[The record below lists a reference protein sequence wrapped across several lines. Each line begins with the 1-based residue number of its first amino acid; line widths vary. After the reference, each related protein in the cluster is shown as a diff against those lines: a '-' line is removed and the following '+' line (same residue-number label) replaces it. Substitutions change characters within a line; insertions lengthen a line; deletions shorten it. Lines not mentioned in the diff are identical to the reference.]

1 MQKAGEI
8 GGCLNSKSIDLA
20 ARSGRDLVSTIG
32 RTPLIELSH
41 CSPAEGVRLF
51 AKLEARNPSGSV
63 KDRIARRMVTKAWEE
78 GRLAAGRTAVV
89 ASTGNTGIA
98 FAMMGRA
105 LGFATQVVM
114 PTNVFAAIPKVLE
127 AFGGAVEWVSAE
139 EGMESAIRVAQNLAL
154 NNGWTLFDQFSD
166 ASNPLAHYETTA
178 AEILEDLPHVDAFIA
193 GFGTGGTLMG
203 AGRRLKEA
211 NPATKVI
218 AVEPHPGSVVQG
230 LRSLS
235 EGYVPPIMDLN
246 LLDGKILVRGGDAF
260 RATADLLRRE
270 AMFVG
275 VSSGAVLHA
284 ARRAA
289 HRIGQGNVVLMFAD
303 GGWKYLGR
311 DSWNVT
317 PEPENDEPLDDT
329 MWW

>member
-1 MQKAGEI
+1 M
-8 GGCLNSKSIDLA
+8 DPDTA
-20 ARSGRDLVSTIG
+20 ALQFSPRFAVVDTIG
-32 RTPLIELSH
+32 RTPLIELPH
-41 CSPAEGVRLF
+41 CSPHEGVRLF

-63 KDRIARRMVTKAWEE
+63 KDRIARRMVTAAWED
-78 GRLAAGRTAVV
+78 GRLRAGGTAVV
-89 ASTGNTGIA
+89 ASTGNTGIS
-98 FAMMGRA
+98 FAMIGRA
-105 LGFATQVVM
+105 LGFSVRVVM
-114 PTNVFAAIPKVLE
+114 PTNIFPEIPRVLE
-127 AFGGAVEWVSAE
+127 AFGGVAEWVPAE
-139 EGMESAIRVAQNLAL
+139 EGMESAIRTAQAMAQV
-154 NNGWTLFDQFSD
+154 NGWTLFDQFDD
-166 ASNPLAHYETTA
+166 AANPQAHYETTA
-178 AEILEDLPHVDAFIA
+178 AEILDDLPKVDAFIA

-203 AGRRLKEA
+203 AGRRLKEV
-211 NPATKVI
+211 NPATKVV

-235 EGYVPPIMDLN
+235 EGYVPPIMDLG

-260 RATADLLRRE
+260 RATAELMRLE

-289 HRIGQGNVVLMFAD
+289 HRIGRGNVVLMFAD

-311 DSWNVT
+311 DPWGAT
-317 PEPENDEPLDDT
+317 PQPEEDEPLDDT